1 MLETTEKET
10 STTIVQNS
18 YGRCIAKGEFI
29 PAFYERF
36 LKAHPEVKEKF
47 AKTDFDE
54 QYKLLRHGINLMI
67 MFAADNVAGKAGIN
81 RIMQSHS
88 RGRMNIEPKFY
99 SIWKQ
104 SLLQTVAEK
113 DRQYTP
119 EVGKAWDE
127 VLEKGIK
134 HIVGGY

>member
-1 MLETTEKET
+1 MLETTET
-10 STTIVQNS
+10 QSSTTIVQNS

-29 PAFYERF
+29 PTFYERF
-36 LKAHPEVKEKF
+36 LSSHPEVKGKF
-47 AKTDFDE
+47 AKTNFDE

-67 MFAADNVAGKAGIN
+67 MFAADNIAGKAGLN
-81 RIMQSHS
+81 RIMQSHCRS
-88 RGRMNIEPKFY
+88 RMNIEPRFY
-99 SIWKQ
+99 NIWKK
-104 SLLQTVAEK
+104 SLLDTVAEK

-119 EVGKAWDE
+119 EIRKAWDE